1 MLPIFLEIK
10 KNQSMFMYSTEKR
23 MGEYEHIK
31 ILCVIAYLGGLQ
43 LERGG
48 GSIQLCLYELLY
60 GSIMCMN

>member
-31 ILCVIAYLGGLQ
+31 YFVCDCLLGGTAVGKGWREYTTLP
-43 LERGG
+43 L
-48 GSIQLCLYELLY
+48 
-60 GSIMCMN
+60 

>member
-31 ILCVIAYLGGLQ
+31 YLVCGCLLWGIAVGKGWREYTTLPL
-43 LERGG
+43 
-48 GSIQLCLYELLY
+48 
-60 GSIMCMN
+60 